1 MVGEQLQG
9 DVRNQWLEDTGV
21 GHLDRRFTGRL
32 EARLPGKP
40 DDRCATCLDLVEVA
54 QGLLAGRVVG
64 EQGDDWRPVTDSPA
78 TYERNQEYLNR
89 RRVQRLREQYNADE
103 LLEFL
108 TAAAEREDSFAE
120 AFGVDA
126 PDEVAITA
134 YASGAGRSVESVWE
148 DLSTWKTIRRRIA
161 LLERAL
167 QPGANG
173 TADQRP
179 VA

>member
-1 MVGEQLQG
+1 M
-9 DVRNQWLEDTGV
+9 
-21 GHLDRRFTGRL
+21 
-32 EARLPGKP
+32 
-40 DDRCATCLDLVEVA
+40 DLVEVA